1 MKASLVPL
9 ATVAFALMAVC
20 GERPEGEGLDAEG
33 GHTDRTPAST
43 TYPPGKKDGEG
54 QESGC
59 NDRPRH
65 DPTLD
70 VDWVRENGRIAPYTC
85 ETFTS
90 VRDVDIEHI
99 VAWAEARRS
108 GLSCADARAFVN
120 DPLNITVAYPRLNRQ
135 KSDKDIADWQPQRN
149 ACWFAARVKA
159 VKAKYGLTM
168 DDPSGERS
176 MPFCPV
182 VRLRSGRLGGAN
194 SSLSLSKRTPRSPRP
209 FDSWSPAHL
218 ASNPLRKRERAGS
231 WRAGPFSLRIRSEAF
246 PDPTA

>member
-1 MKASLVPL
+1 MKAFLVSL

-43 TYPPGKKDGEG
+43 TYPPPPRKKDGEG

-70 VDWVRENGRIAPYTC
+70 VDWVRENGCIAPYTC
-85 ETFTS
+85 RTFTS

-135 KSDKDIADWQPQRN
+135 QKSDKDIADWQPPRN

-168 DDPSGERS
+168 DDRERRALDAVLSG
-176 MPFCPV
+176 C
-182 VRLRSGRLGGAN
+182 
-194 SSLSLSKRTPRSPRP
+194 
-209 FDSWSPAHL
+209 SPAER
-218 ASNPLRKRERAGS
+218 ASWRCQQFVEPVETNPEITPPLRLLVPGS
-231 WRAGPFSLRIRSEAF
+231 PCIESPSQ
-246 PDPTA
+246 T